1 MMKYA
6 LLSHWYFMV
15 QLFQDLKEI
24 QEIINKEGPMLSGKI
39 REGIFKR
46 RKQKRSICENSMS
59 SLKTESCVNLN
70 VYLRHM
76 QMLFQKAFYPQIP
89 KC

>member
-6 LLSHWYFMV
+6 LLPHWHFMV

-24 QEIINKEGPMLSGKI
+24 QEIINKEGLILSGKI

-46 RKQKRSICENSMS
+46 RKQKGSTCENSIRV
-59 SLKTESCVNLN
+59 L
-70 VYLRHM
+70 
-76 QMLFQKAFYPQIP
+76 
-89 KC
+89 